1 MHDDETQRI
10 GVHRKA
16 LGVGWGITPW
26 NIPLLLTA
34 FKFAPA
40 LLLGNSFILKPAPTT
55 PITSLM
61 LAKFAKDIFPGGVFN
76 VLTDVNDLGPLLT
89 AHPDIAKISFTG
101 HTATRSAERREG
113 KECGSKVRFRCA
125 PYQSIKHNNRQ
136 T

>member
-61 LAKFAKDIFPGGVFN
+61 LAKFANDIFPGSVFN
-76 VLTDVNDLGPLLT
+76 VLTDVNYLGPLLT

-101 HTATRSAERREG
+101 STATVMKVLERRSEG
-113 KECGSKVRFRCA
+113 HTTT
-125 PYQSIKHNNRQ
+125 PQSLIRNYYSVSCLKK
-136 T
+136 

>member
-1 MHDDETQRI
+1 MIRPPPRSTRTDTLFPYTTLFRSIQDDETHRI
-10 GVHRKA
+10 EVHRKV
-16 LGVGWGITPW
+16 LGVVCGITPW
-26 NIPLLLTA
+26 NFPLLLAA

-101 HTATRSAERREG
+101 STATG
-113 KECGSKVRFRCA
+113 KK
-125 PYQSIKHNNRQ
+125 
-136 T
+136 

>member
-1 MHDDETQRI
+1 MN
-10 GVHRKA
+10 RKA
-16 LGVGWGITPW
+16 LGWVCGITHW
-26 NIPLLLTA
+26 NFPLFLAA

-76 VLTDVNDLGPLLT
+76 VLTDVNDLGPLRT

-101 HTATRSAERREG
+101 DRKSTRLNS
-113 KECGSKVRFRCA
+113 S
-125 PYQSIKHNNRQ
+125 H
-136 T
+136 